1 LNLATA
7 RKRKRKRRALSLY
20 LFDIRT
26 GEKSG
31 GAHPFGWLRESL
43 VAIAGAAQKA
53 WRIPIKDRR
62 TVFFFYVKYR
72 TKVDELRF
80 IYNTRRPVVS
90 RADAGRNV
98 V

>member
-1 LNLATA
+1 LLLPE
-7 RKRKRKRRALSLY
+7 KGKESGELSLY

-62 TVFFFYVKYR
+62 TVFFLC
-72 TKVDELRF
+72 E
-80 IYNTRRPVVS
+80 IPHES
-90 RADAGRNV
+90 G
-98 V
+98 